1 MKARDIMH
9 TPTFVDPD
17 QPIVEA
23 VKAMTQKNISSVL
36 VGSAEKP
43 IGMFTERDVLREVVT
58 KGVDAKK
65 VSLYSLMCE
74 TGLKDVMCKTL
85 TTVSEDTPLEEVAQ
99 KMMGRYVRHM
109 PVVDGGGKIVG
120 MLSART
126 VMNGLR
132 FSYLSRRTRS

>member
-1 MKARDIMH
+1 MKAKDIMH

-17 QPIVEA
+17 KPIVEA
-23 VKAMTQKNISSVL
+23 VKAMTLKNISSVI

-43 IGMFTERDVLREVVT
+43 IGMFTERDVLREVVS
-58 KGVDAKK
+58 KGVDAKT
-65 VSLYSLMCE
+65 VSLYTLMCE
-74 TGLKDVMCKTL
+74 TDLKDVMCRTL
-85 TTVSEDTPLEEVAQ
+85 TTVREETPLEEVAE

-109 PVVDGGGKIVG
+109 PVADGSGKIVG
-120 MLSART
+120 VLSART

>member
-17 QPIVEA
+17 QPIVKA